1 MELTTQELHTLGI
14 ALSHFTDHLR
24 EQDGP
29 MFRLLADII
38 RQEAEENGVPAP
50 YVPTMEDCERL
61 KVRLEAELERVHAA
75 HSESTR
81 GAEG

>member
-14 ALSHFTDHLR
+14 ALTLFLHNLR

-29 MFRLLADII
+29 LFRAVSEMV
-38 RQEAEENGVPAP
+38 RQQAEANGVPAP

-81 GAEG
+81 GADA